1 MVCASLITR
10 VCYEAIHKHIKA
22 HVAGK
27 MLVLK
32 RQGKNHTDYGEQRMN
47 YYAGIDLGG
56 TNIKCGIVDET
67 GTVIK
72 YESIPTNREKPIQ
85 Q

>member
-1 MVCASLITR
+1 M
-10 VCYEAIHKHIKA
+10 E
-22 HVAGK
+22 
-27 MLVLK
+27 
-32 RQGKNHTDYGEQRMN
+32 

-72 YESIPTNREKPIQ
+72 YESIPTNREKGFSNVVSTITCEKSFKSRECLC
-85 Q
+85 

>member
-47 YYAGIDLGG
+47 YYAGIDLGAQTPLRRG
-56 TNIKCGIVDET
+56 VVGPL
-67 GTVIK
+67 
-72 YESIPTNREKPIQ
+72 SIYRIN
-85 Q
+85 